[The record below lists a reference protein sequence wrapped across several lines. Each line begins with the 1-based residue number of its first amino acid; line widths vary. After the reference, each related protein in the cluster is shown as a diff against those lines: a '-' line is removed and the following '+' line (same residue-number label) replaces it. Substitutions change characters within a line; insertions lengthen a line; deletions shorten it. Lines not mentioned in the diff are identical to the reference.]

1 MNSTKIRCPHC
12 GSSIL
17 VKQSGKTNCRVCGT
31 VLYVEEEEKSVQI
44 NVIGHES
51 YGRRM
56 SPELFVISMVLC
68 AVASIFFILLPMLTR
83 RHRKAE
89 PKAKVHYATTLTD
102 PVLVSAFTDVF
113 EKEPAAWTADDYAR
127 VKEISFQRERDK
139 MFWLRVKFT
148 DDSER
153 QVPILHDRSSIVL
166 DGSAFQVFPNLEGLR
181 AASGNTGDAIR
192 ISFDSEEYAHT
203 LGNLKKLKALYL
215 SDFGG
220 YDNRPENLANLVADP
235 GAIEELGGVTLM
247 KAEDA
252 DHLVERFPN
261 LKKLLIGRREE
272 MISLS
277 DLQKLSKLE
286 ELGTELDVKSNEDLI
301 GLSQVRSMQLSARA
315 SGGNVK
321 DLRFLSSL
329 TQLESLT
336 LVGIDE
342 MKSLNVLSPLSNL
355 QELRL
360 YNGGALRSIEPLR
373 SLTGLRVLD
382 IGDCFDIEDL
392 NALTSLTNLT
402 KLRIA
407 NTSWHF
413 KGMPPDLSGLTAL
426 EELETDDDTFPQI
439 AGCHNLK
446 KLTLFLNDSGESE
459 DFSLLSGLSN
469 LEELCL
475 NLDSTSEKL
484 TNIASVGALPK
495 LQKLTVVSSQGPVDL
510 GAFPHVTDMTLI
522 GESIVADMS
531 SSPLHFAAALEQDNT
546 ALERLTVIGFDG
558 VQIGGYGSTVTGSA
572 ALSQLSHCTALR
584 ELRLN
589 HCGLTDLDFAGGL
602 QNVEVFDISGN
613 RIEDISPLTALPKL
627 RVLYCGENEIQN
639 IAVMQNKGITLVE

>member
-1 MNSTKIRCPHC
+1 MNPTKIRCPHC

-83 RHRKAE
+83 RPRKAE

-315 SGGNVK
+315 SGKEVK
-321 DLRFLSSL
+321 DLQFLSSL
-329 TQLESLT
+329 TQLDSLT
-336 LVGIDE
+336 LMNIDK
-342 MKSLNVLSPLSNL
+342 MKNLNVLTPLTQL
-355 QELRL
+355 KELKLFDGRE
-360 YNGGALRSIEPLR
+360 LRSIAPLA
-373 SLTGLRVLD
+373 SLTELRILD
-382 IGDCFDIEDL
+382 IGSCYGIEDL
-392 NALTSLTNLT
+392 RALSSLT
-402 KLRIA
+402 KLQTLHVA
-407 NTSWHF
+407 NPTWHF
-413 KGMPPDLSGLTAL
+413 SAELPDLSGLTAL
-426 EELETDDDTFPQI
+426 EELTAEVDSMPQF
-439 AGCHNLK
+439 ADCHSLK
-446 KLTLFLNDSGESE
+446 KLTIEADDIKDKD
-459 DFSLLSGLSN
+459 DFSLLTGLGN
-469 LEELCL
+469 LEMLRL
-475 NLDSTSEKL
+475 NFGSIYRDLPNIDSLS
-484 TNIASVGALPK
+484 ALPALK
-495 LQKLTVVSSQGPVDL
+495 TVTIAGRMGPVSL
-510 GAFPHVTDMTLI
+510 RAFPHATDITVIMDDMASAPLRF
-522 GESIVADMS
+522 ESEIDS
-531 SSPLHFAAALEQDNT
+531 DNT
-546 ALERLTVIGFDG
+546 SLERLRIFGFDG
-558 VQIGGYGSTVTGSA
+558 VELGKYNSTVAGSA
-572 ALSQLSHCTALR
+572 ALMQLAHCKALR

-589 HCGLTDLDFAGGL
+589 HCALTDLDFVSGL
-602 QNVEVFDISGN
+602 PNLEVLDVSGN
-613 RIEDISPLTALPKL
+613 RIEDVSPLTGLPRL
-627 RVLYCGENEIQN
+627 RMLFCGDNTIRN
-639 IAVMQNKGITLVE
+639 IAVLQGRGLVLSE